1 MSTHSGSARDQITS
15 EPSKTSSTPGMG
27 WVIIGFVLVCVAVA
41 AVNIGGVS
49 LTGGSHIAAT
59 PSSQG

>member
-1 MSTHSGSARDQITS
+1 MSTHSGSARDPFTS

-41 AVNIGGVS
+41 AVNMGGVS
-49 LTGGSHIAAT
+49 LTGGSHVASA
-59 PSSQG
+59 SSVQG